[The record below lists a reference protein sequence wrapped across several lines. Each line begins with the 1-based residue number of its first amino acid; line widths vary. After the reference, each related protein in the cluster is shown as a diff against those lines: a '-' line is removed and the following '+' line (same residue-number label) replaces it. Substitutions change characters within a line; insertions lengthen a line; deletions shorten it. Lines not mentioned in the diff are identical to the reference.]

1 MEPLTSS
8 NSQTGGSS
16 QARPALESRGGSRIG
31 KSLFSLKSSQYTN
44 RGGVSSVTKAGGSL
58 PKAVQEDGIDTVR
71 NNTKSDEGLTK
82 RETESNGQSGPSTA
96 SS

>member
-1 MEPLTSS
+1 M
-8 NSQTGGSS
+8 
-16 QARPALESRGGSRIG
+16 
-31 KSLFSLKSSQYTN
+31 
-44 RGGVSSVTKAGGSL
+44 TKAGGSL